1 MTTGKFGRTLK
12 KEPKK
17 LLEKDIQ
24 KLITKYL
31 ELRRVP
37 FAVTNAERVWNP
49 QGFVR
54 KSKVSPDHPDLS
66 ATLPVLVNG
75 NPIGLS
81 FYIEVKT
88 PTGSIRDGQKVK
100 LRELADAGALC
111 VLARSLDEVKDVV
124 ERFQGAELD
133 WEAFKR
139 TRTLL
144 ELLLSDR
151 RSKEVKAALLEI
163 RNDADK
169 GK

>member
-1 MTTGKFGRTLK
+1 MPTGIK
-12 KEPKK
+12 PKK

-24 KLITKYL
+24 KMITKYL
-31 ELRRVP
+31 DLKRVP
-37 FAVTNAERVWNP
+37 YAVTNAERVWNP

-54 KSKVSPDHPDLS
+54 KSKVSPDHPDLT
-66 ATLPVLVNG
+66 ATLPVYVDG
-75 NPIGLS
+75 KKVGLS

-111 VLARSLDEVKDVV
+111 VLARSLDEVRSVV
-124 ERFQGAELD
+124 EKFKDAELD
-133 WEAFKR
+133 MEAFKR

-151 RSKEVKAALLEI
+151 RSKEVKEALQSFYS
-163 RNDADK
+163 DK
-169 GK
+169 E

>member
-1 MTTGKFGRTLK
+1 MRTGK

-31 ELRRVP
+31 TLRGIP

-66 ATLPVLVNG
+66 ATMPVLIDG
-75 NPIGLS
+75 NAVGLS

-111 VLARSLDEVKDVV
+111 VLARSLDDVKEVV

-133 WEAFKR
+133 FESFKR

-151 RSKEVKAALLEI
+151 RSKEVRDALAEFY
-163 RNDADK
+163 K
-169 GK
+169 GKQEA

>member
-1 MTTGKFGRTLK
+1 MKV
-12 KEPKK
+12 KK

-24 KLITKYL
+24 KSIVKYL
-31 ELRRVP
+31 QLKKVP
-37 FAVTNAERVWNP
+37 HAITNAERVWSKS
-49 QGFVR
+49 GHVLR
-54 KSKVSPDHPDLS
+54 SKVSPDHPDLS

-75 NPIGLS
+75 NPLGLS

-111 VLARSLDEVKDVV
+111 VLARSLDDVSTVV
-124 ERFQGAELD
+124 EKFQGAELD
-133 WEAFKR
+133 FEALKR

-151 RSKEVKAALLEI
+151 RSKEVRDALALI
-163 RNDADK
+163 NK
-169 GK
+169 PS

>member
-1 MTTGKFGRTLK
+1 MKNISQRK
-12 KEPKK
+12 SKPIKK
-17 LLEKDIQ
+17 LLERDIQ

-75 NPIGLS
+75 NPLGLS

-124 ERFQGAELD
+124 EKFQGAELD
-133 WEAFKR
+133 WDAFKR

-169 GK
+169 DKQH